1 MSIIIYDILNENKI
15 PETKVDGLTSQII
28 ELAKRNL

>member
-1 MSIIIYDILNENKI
+1 MSIAIYDILNENKI

-28 ELAKRNL
+28 DGEA